1 MTQSKRYRRTGGR
14 VLGAALTLF
23 LVGCAATPKLGK
35 DVSANVTPFGV
46 SGGVKSRILVPAR
59 YLGTQEDKTQAVSIF
74 AMDAMKKELALSEMK
89 IGTPAICT
97 ISGRVLRFDRRLKG
111 NGRSDV
117 SYRFM
122 FTVKT
127 RTVSRSITTGYTH
140 HNAEKDRYDPEYAE
154 SLAEVIRQAVRE
166 QLLAGDTGSF
176 IRNGC
181 SDT

>member
-1 MTQSKRYRRTGGR
+1 MAQSTGYLRKTG
-14 VLGAALTLF
+14 LIMGTILALF
-23 LVGCAATPKLGK
+23 LASCVETPKLGK
-35 DVSANVTPFGV
+35 DVSANVTPFAV
-46 SGGVKSRILVPAR
+46 SGSVKSRILVPAR
-59 YLGTQEDKTQAVSIF
+59 YLGTQEDRTQAVSVF
-74 AMDAMKKELALSEMK
+74 AMNAMKKELALSEMK
-89 IGTPAICT
+89 IGNPAICT

-117 SYRFM
+117 TYRFM